1 MKVIKNKYFVVAS
14 TITSWKKDNLIE
26 RRLSYFADDSLF
38 WKRIYVMYYN
48 VFDHKYYI
56 NGCKMA
62 LKEIDRQWK
71 NVDFWVKENL
81 SKKSLLR
88 DMIYSLHRFGVS
100 FQEYFMFKFYNLNT
114 LGRISFSNLK
124 LHYGYSQ
131 LANLSS
137 VRDLFEDK
145 GKLYEKLK
153 SFYKRDLL
161 VVYDTQQENELSA
174 FLARHSEFIYKPYKG
189 HSGIGIKVFHSYS
202 GGVIKQ
208 MLDSG
213 PFVIEEL
220 IVQANEMA
228 ILHQQSINTV
238 RLVTFVVD
246 GEVHIV
252 GGAVRMGLGK
262 SNVDNA
268 GSGGIFASL
277 DIYGGFVNSM
287 AVDCN
292 GNHYS
297 VHPDTHC
304 KIVGFDIP
312 QWREAIEL
320 VKEVALVIKSAV
332 VVAWDLAYSTKG
344 WLIVEG
350 NDVGDDYLLQAP
362 LNKGINDNYVK
373 LFDQYFR

>member
-1 MKVIKNKYFVVAS
+1 MVI
-14 TITSWKKDNLIE
+14 L
-26 RRLSYFADDSLF
+26 
-38 WKRIYVMYYN
+38 
-48 VFDHKYYI
+48 
-56 NGCKMA
+56 
-62 LKEIDRQWK
+62 
-71 NVDFWVKENL
+71 
-81 SKKSLLR
+81 
-88 DMIYSLHRFGVS
+88 
-100 FQEYFMFKFYNLNT
+100 
-114 LGRISFSNLK
+114 
-124 LHYGYSQ
+124 
-131 LANLSS
+131 
-137 VRDLFEDK
+137 
-145 GKLYEKLK
+145 
-153 SFYKRDLL
+153 
-161 VVYDTQQENELSA
+161 
-174 FLARHSEFIYKPYKG
+174 
-189 HSGIGIKVFHSYS
+189 
-202 GGVIKQ
+202 GGVIEQ
-208 MLDSG
+208 MLDAG

-277 DIYGGFVNSM
+277 DICGGFVNSM
-287 AVDCN
+287 AVDVN

-297 VHPDTHC
+297 VHPDTQC

-320 VKEVALVIKSAV
+320 VKEVALVIKSAA